1 MSKKHNKEDTNNE
14 QKKIWNEEAAQ
25 LKKDLA
31 NKKKTV
37 QRREVPIRVAKPGQ
51 AYAEKPSSQSSST
64 KISSKPVNKG
74 SAASDDLLRKQLGL

>member
-1 MSKKHNKEDTNNE
+1 MSTKHNEEDTNNE
-14 QKKIWNEEAAQ
+14 QKKIWNEEAEQ

-51 AYAEKPSSQSSST
+51 AYAEKPTSHQSSS
-64 KISSKPVNKG
+64 KSSSKPINKG
-74 SAASDDLLRKQLGL
+74 NSASDDLLRKQLGL